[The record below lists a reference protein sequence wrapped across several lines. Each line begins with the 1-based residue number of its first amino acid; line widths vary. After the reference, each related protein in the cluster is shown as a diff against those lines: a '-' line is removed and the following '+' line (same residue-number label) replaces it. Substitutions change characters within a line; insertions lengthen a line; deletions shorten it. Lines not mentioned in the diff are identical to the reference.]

1 MEKEKFYE
9 DLECFK
15 IQHLMTD
22 PGETVNYS
30 VCPEAD
36 PRDTLRLEENK
47 INCFP
52 GDQPLSDLFL
62 AGNSLRCQSQSLE

>member
-22 PGETVNYS
+22 PGETANYS

-52 GDQPLSDLFL
+52 EDQS
-62 AGNSLRCQSQSLE
+62 

>member
-15 IQHLMTD
+15 IQYLMTD
-22 PGETVNYS
+22 PGETPNYLM
-30 VCPEAD
+30 CLEAE
-36 PRDTLRLEENK
+36 PRVTLRLEENK

-52 GDQPLSDLFL
+52 KDH
-62 AGNSLRCQSQSLE
+62 SL

>member
-1 MEKEKFYE
+1 MEKERFHE

-22 PGETVNYS
+22 PRETANYS
-30 VCPEAD
+30 VCPEVD

-62 AGNSLRCQSQSLE
+62 AGNSLRCQSQILE

>member
-22 PGETVNYS
+22 PGETANYS
-30 VCPEAD
+30 VPSRGGPEGYIEI
-36 PRDTLRLEENK
+36 RGKQNQL
-47 INCFP
+47 FP
-52 GDQPLSDLFL
+52 GGSAFK
-62 AGNSLRCQSQSLE
+62 

>member
-1 MEKEKFYE
+1 MAKEKFYE

-22 PGETVNYS
+22 P
-30 VCPEAD
+30 EAE

-52 GDQPLSDLFL
+52 RDQPLSDLL
-62 AGNSLRCQSQSLE
+62 LDGNSLRCQSQSLE

>member
-9 DLECFK
+9 DLESFK

-22 PGETVNYS
+22 PGETATYS
-30 VCPEAD
+30 MCPEAE
-36 PRDTLRLEENK
+36 PRDTLRLEGNK

-52 GDQPLSDLFL
+52 DQPLSDLFN
-62 AGNSLRCQSQSLE
+62 AGNSLRCQSQNLE